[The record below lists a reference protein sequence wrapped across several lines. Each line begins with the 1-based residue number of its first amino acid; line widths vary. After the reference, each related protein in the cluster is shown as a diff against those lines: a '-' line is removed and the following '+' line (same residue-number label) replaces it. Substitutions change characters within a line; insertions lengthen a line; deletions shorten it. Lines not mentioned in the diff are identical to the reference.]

1 MSPPERPKGRF
12 FIPLRFAIQLIVLE
26 IPKHSPIWEITA
38 GRLDSSTRNE
48 RRTQMANMTHFDPF
62 QISALDPFDDVFKGF
77 FRPVRIEGAPE
88 MQIKMDVKEDS
99 KGYTVHAEIPGVKK
113 EDIHVTIDGNQVSIS
128 AEVKQE
134 KEVKEG
140 EKVLRSERYY
150 GKVARSFSVAGDI
163 DESASQAKYADGV
176 LELVLPK
183 KAVSS
188 SKKLTIN

>member
-1 MSPPERPKGRF
+1 
-12 FIPLRFAIQLIVLE
+12 
-26 IPKHSPIWEITA
+26 
-38 GRLDSSTRNE
+38 
-48 RRTQMANMTHFDPF
+48 MANVTRFDPF

-77 FRPVRIEGAPE
+77 FRPVRIEGAPDI
-88 MQIKMDVKEDS
+88 QIKMDVKEDD

-128 AEVKQE
+128 AEAKQE

-150 GKVARSFSVAGDI
+150 GKVARSFSVASDI
-163 DESASQAKYADGV
+163 DEAASQARYADGV
-176 LELVLPK
+176 LELALPK
-183 KAVSS
+183 KTVAS